1 MKTKTECI
9 HSFSSLRPFIYCHVP
24 DGAGASPRMPLLP
37 LPLAPALSLPPLPR
51 LELPVACVRAS
62 ASSPPTVR
70 GIMAG
75 DDAEAEAAPVGEEG
89 ERMLARCLS
98 RSDLREEK
106 DSLVSKVLSMCS

>member
-1 MKTKTECI
+1 MKNKTECN
-9 HSFSSLRPFIYCHVP
+9 HSFPPLRSHIYCHVP

-37 LPLAPALSLPPLPR
+37 LPLALALPPLPR
-51 LELPVACVRAS
+51 LECVRAS
-62 ASSPPTVR
+62 ASSCCCPPMPTVR